1 MKHNIN
7 IQHSGKHTAGEIF
20 TKIIKQAVSSAL
32 QFETVDLPC
41 AVNVLI
47 GNDKVIRKY
56 NRDYRGI
63 DKVTD
68 VLSFPMQI
76 FQKPGWGGCQSPE
89 FDEDTG
95 ELPLGDIVISMERA
109 EEQAAE
115 YGNTPEYETVY
126 LIIHST
132 LHLLGYDHENK
143 INEKAMHI
151 KCEKVMQEM
160 GFKTDDK

>member
-7 IQHSGKHTAGEIF
+7 LQYSSKQKTGDIF
-20 TKIIKQAVSSAL
+20 MKVIRQAVSSAL
-32 QFETVDLPC
+32 QSETVDIPC
-41 AVNVLI
+41 VINVLI

-56 NRDYRGI
+56 NLDYRGI

-76 FQKPGWGGCQSPE
+76 FQKAGWGGCLTPE

-115 YGNTPEYETVY
+115 YGNTPEYETAY

-132 LHLLGYDHENK
+132 LHLLGYDHNNE